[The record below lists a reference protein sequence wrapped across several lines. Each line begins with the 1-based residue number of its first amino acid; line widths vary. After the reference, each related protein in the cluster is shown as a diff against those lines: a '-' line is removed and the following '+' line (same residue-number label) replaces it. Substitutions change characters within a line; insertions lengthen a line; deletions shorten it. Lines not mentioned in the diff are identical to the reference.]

1 VYQLSWATARWKWR
15 QELRGSWIFESRD
28 DGAILFYPHGWGR
41 AYAVPTE
48 RKRREIEKF
57 LALWRAKLLFTMHLS
72 LWIMLP
78 LAVLLLATV
87 IPPISRVVW
96 YIPLWHA
103 ISRSALGVIALGC
116 LLFVGS
122 PLALRFLAETAK
134 ADLEKA
140 EARRSFVE
148 SIKDYA
154 RQSNWSLLW
163 FEAAFGS
170 YYLVGGV
177 WRLRPQRE
185 TVMRAARINPHFLAV
200 GVMMIVLGGFMALA
214 ALWQIRIK
222 LSSDGSGATRTA
234 RPKRS

>member
-1 VYQLSWATARWKWR
+1 MATTRRKWR
-15 QELRGSWIFESRD
+15 NELRGSWIFESRD

-48 RKRREIEKF
+48 RKQREIEKF
-57 LALWRAKLLFTMHLS
+57 LALWRAKLSFAMLVS
-72 LWIMLP
+72 RWIMLP
-78 LAVLLLATV
+78 FAVVLLATV
-87 IPPISRVVW
+87 IPPICRVVW

-103 ISRSALGVIALGC
+103 IFRLALGVITLGC
-116 LLFVGS
+116 LLIVGS

-154 RQSNWSLLW
+154 RRSDWWRLW

-170 YYLVGGV
+170 YFLVRGV

-185 TVMRAARINPHFLAV
+185 TVMRAAHLNPHSLAV
-200 GVMMIVLGGFMALA
+200 GVTVIVLGGFMALA
-214 ALWQIRIK
+214 ALWQIKIK
-222 LSSDGSGATRTA
+222 LSRDGSGANLESS
-234 RPKRS
+234 P